1 MKYLLDT
8 CFLSEL
14 VKPVPEQA
22 VLSWMGER
30 VESELFVSALT
41 IAEIGR
47 GIERLAASRRQ
58 TELSAWLQQ
67 LKVGFENRI
76 LAFTVETASAWAH
89 MCANVEAKG
98 KPMATFDSIIAA
110 TALEHSL
117 ALVTRNVR
125 DFTQAPVVLIN
136 PWPAN

>member
-1 MKYLLDT
+1 VNYLLDT
-8 CFLSEL
+8 CFFSEL
-14 VKPVPEQA
+14 VKPVPEPA

-30 VESELFVSALT
+30 VESELFVSAMT

-47 GIERLAASRRQ
+47 GVAKLPASRRQ

-67 LKVGFENRI
+67 LKIGFENRM

-98 KPMATFDSIIAA
+98 KPMAAFDSIIAA

-125 DFTQAPVVLIN
+125 DFAHAPLVLIN
-136 PWPAN
+136 PWPAD

>member
-14 VKPVPEQA
+14 VKSTPEQA

-30 VESELFVSALT
+30 TETELFVSAMT

-58 TELSAWLQQ
+58 IELSTWLQQ
-67 LKVGFENRI
+67 LIVGFENRM
-76 LAFTVETASAWAH
+76 LAFTVETASVWAH

-98 KPMATFDSIIAA
+98 KPMAAFDSIIAA
-110 TALEHSL
+110 TALEHGL

-125 DFTQAPVVLIN
+125 DFTHAPLVLIN
-136 PWPAN
+136 PWSVD